1 MQRRMLLSGLAGLAC
16 GSIQT
21 RALAAVPG
29 SSVSTFASDWGAPSR
44 PRRGSPAPLPA
55 GYAVMGQRHGI
66 PPMVLY
72 GVALQE
78 SAKLFGPY
86 ALPWP
91 WTLNVRGT
99 PMRYPS
105 YPASVAAL
113 RGFIAAG
120 VRNVDA
126 GLMQVNWGY
135 HHDKLIEPARAL
147 DPYPNIAVGAQI
159 LRTHFADTRNWYTA
173 VGRYHSPGDAA
184 RAANYS
190 ALVYRRIAQ
199 VPTTAA
205 APTGGGRG

>member
-1 MQRRMLLSGLAGLAC
+1 MRRRLWLSTMAGLAC
-16 GSIQT
+16 GLPQI
-21 RALAAVPG
+21 RASALE
-29 SSVSTFASDWGAPSR
+29 STFASEWGAPSR

-55 GYAVMGQRHGI
+55 GYAVMGQRFGI

-78 SAKLFGPY
+78 SAKLFGAC

-99 PMRYPS
+99 PMRYPN
-105 YPASVAAL
+105 YAASVAAM

-120 VRNVDA
+120 IRNVDA

-135 HHDKLIEPARAL
+135 HRDKLIEPARAL

-159 LRTHFADTRNWYTA
+159 LRSRFAETRHWYTA
-173 VGRYHSPGDAA
+173 VGRYHAPGDPE
-184 RAANYS
+184 RAAKYS
-190 ALVYRRIAQ
+190 ALVYRLIAQ
-199 VPTTAA
+199 VPMPAA
-205 APTGGGRG
+205 APLGASRG